1 MYLKYK
7 GSKVYYTIKGDGKAV
22 LFLHG
27 WEGSTVSF
35 KAVEDFLL
43 PNHKCINLDF
53 PPFGKSEE
61 VREEYDLYDYFEIV
75 RKILEKNKINKVS
88 VVAHSFGCR
97 VAILLSTKTELVDK
111 MVFTGG
117 AGIKPKLTPKKLFRK
132 IKYNFY
138 KKLVSMRVISQSAL
152 DRFFSPDYRKLSKN
166 MKATFK
172 NIVNTDLKDVL
183 QYIDVPV
190 VLFWGKKDTETPLYM
205 AKIMNKNI
213 KDSCLIKFEGCGHF
227 CYLEKIFEFKQIVK
241 NFLN

>member
-7 GSKVYYTIKGDGKAV
+7 GSKVYYTIKGNGKVV

-35 KAVEDFLL
+35 KSVEDLL
-43 PNHKCINLDF
+43 LSNHKCINLDF

-61 VREEYDLYDYFEIV
+61 IKEEYDLYDYFEIV
-75 RKILEKNKINKVS
+75 KKILEKNKIEKVS
-88 VVAHSFGCR
+88 IVAHSFGCR
-97 VAILLSTKTELVDK
+97 VATLLATKTNLVDK
-111 MVFTGG
+111 MVFTGA
-117 AGIKPKLTPKKLFRK
+117 AGIRPKLTTKKLLNKAKYK
-132 IKYNFY
+132 IC
-138 KKLVSMRVISQSAL
+138 KKLVKFGFVHPSTL
-152 DRFFSPDYRKLSKN
+152 DRFFSTDYKKLSEI
-166 MKATFK
+166 MRATFK

-205 AKIMNKNI
+205 AKIMNKKI
-213 KDSCLIKFEGCGHF
+213 KDSCLLVYDGCGHF
-227 CYLEKIFEFKQIVK
+227 CYLERNFEFKQIVS